1 MTESILQSPVL
12 CVSESVRLVGGSG
25 LCSGSLQ
32 IWDQSWTSV
41 CEGAL
46 DLRGAE
52 VLCREL
58 DCGAPSFLQGAR
70 SPVGQTFH
78 CEGHESALMDCPRS
92 RPKTCS
98 SGPSVN
104 ITCSEP
110 VRLVGGSGRCDGI
123 LELRHRGDWR
133 RVKTSFDIWT
143 LMETAAACR
152 DLGCGSAVKQKE
164 RWDFPK
170 SPVWGVLS
178 YCLWSASLRECISEE
193 DSTSSKGVELVCS
206 DLLNRP
212 ILSLVVT
219 VGVSQVEVQVEV
231 QAVRV
236 QLGSQFLVQCSV
248 KPQFPGGS
256 FQLLS
261 PSGNH
266 TLPAV
271 NHSAH
276 FLFNHTGP
284 AHKGNYTCVY
294 HLQVFNHSFTSE
306 SERLELRL
314 GALDSDLIIRVL
326 MILLLKLLYIFPL
339 YCKVKRGSRRTDRL

>member
-1 MTESILQSPVL
+1 MRVHVCRLFWFGECDEVL
-12 CVSESVRLVGGSG
+12 SVSDSVRLVGGSG

-32 IWDQSWTSV
+32 IWDRSWISV

-58 DCGAPSFLQGAR
+58 GCNAPSVLQGEL
-70 SPVGQTFH
+70 SPLGTTFH

-92 RPKTCS
+92 RPKICS
-98 SGPSVN
+98 SGPHEGV
-104 ITCSEP
+104 ICSEP
-110 VRLVGGSGRCDGI
+110 LRLVEGASRCVGT
-123 LELRHRGDWR
+123 LELRHRGEWR
-133 RVKTSFDIWT
+133 RVTFDRRGWT
-143 LMETAAACR
+143 EEDSAAVCR
-152 DLGCGSAVKQKE
+152 DLDCGSAVSGPQK
-164 RWDFPK
+164 DGFPVTTVWVI
-170 SPVWGVLS
+170 SPVCIRRRKSKV
-178 YCLWSASLRECISEE
+178 RECVLGQPFPSRY
-193 DSTSSKGVELVCS
+193 GVKLMCS

-212 ILSLVVT
+212 VLSLYVT
-219 VGVSQVEVQVEV
+219 VGVSQVQVSQVQDSQIQDSQIQVSQVQVSQVGV
-231 QAVRV
+231 QVVRV

-261 PSGNH
+261 PSGSH

-276 FLFNHTGP
+276 FLFNHTGR
-284 AHKGNYTCVY
+284 AHKGDYTCVY
-294 HLQVFNHSFTSE
+294 HLQVFNHSFTSK

-314 GALDSDLIIRVL
+314 G
-326 MILLLKLLYIFPL
+326 
-339 YCKVKRGSRRTDRL
+339 GT

>member
-1 MTESILQSPVL
+1 MKTSVSQTL
-12 CVSESVRLVGGSG
+12 CPECDEDLSVSDSVRLVGGSG

-32 IWDQSWTSV
+32 IWDQSWISV

-58 DCGAPSFLQGAR
+58 GCRGPSVLQGEL
-70 SPVGQTFH
+70 SPLGQTFH
-78 CEGHESALMDCPRS
+78 CEGHESALVDCPRS
-92 RPKTCS
+92 RPKTCP
-98 SGPSVN
+98 SGPSEDV
-104 ITCSEP
+104 ICSEP
-110 VRLVGGSGRCDGI
+110 LRLVGGASRCAGTV
-123 LELRHRGDWR
+123 EVRLRGEWR
-133 RVKTSFDIWT
+133 RVMKADRSWT
-143 LMETAAACR
+143 EEDSAAVCR
-152 DLGCGSAVKQKE
+152 DL
-164 RWDFPK
+164 D
-170 SPVWGVLS
+170 
-178 YCLWSASLRECISEE
+178 Y
-193 DSTSSKGVELVCS
+193 
-206 DLLNRP
+206 LLNRP
-212 ILSLVVT
+212 VLSLSVT
-219 VGVSQVEVQVEV
+219 VGASQVQVSQVQDSQVQDSQVQDSQVEDSQVQVSQV
-231 QAVRV
+231 QDSQVQDSQVQDSQVQDSQVQDSQVQVSQVGVQVVRV
-236 QLGSQFLVQCSV
+236 QLGSQFSVQCSV

-284 AHKGNYTCVY
+284 AHKGDYTCVY

-314 GALDSDLIIRVL
+314 G
-326 MILLLKLLYIFPL
+326 
-339 YCKVKRGSRRTDRL
+339 GT